1 MQPKSRPPQCE
12 LFGAQLSELLNPEH
26 PLYVLAERIEW
37 SQFEAAIDACYADD
51 IGRPGVNTRLM
62 VGLLY
67 LKHAYDESDESL
79 VARWVENPYWQ
90 FFCGCHYMQ
99 HELPIDPSSLS
110 KWRKRVGAER
120 LEQLLEATI
129 KTAVAMQALRPQEF
143 QQVNVDTTVQE
154 KAIAFPTDARLYHK
168 MRAALVRRAK
178 SLGLALRQNYRFKS
192 KKLLAQQGRYAH
204 ARQMQRAAK
213 MTRQLQTIL
222 GRVVRDIERKAA
234 KLQGQIADEPLRE
247 LVAMAHRLLA
257 QTRTS
262 KNKLYSVHAP
272 EVECIAKGKM
282 HKRYEF
288 GCKVSVATTSKS
300 NWIVGAQALHGNPY
314 DGHTLG
320 GAIGQVERLTG
331 QTPGD
336 VMVDQG
342 YRGHG
347 YAGSASVHVVR
358 SIPKRA
364 TRALRRLLKRR
375 AAIEPTIG
383 HLKSD
388 NRLDRNYL
396 AGRAGDRINAVLSAA
411 GYNLR
416 KLLRWLVF
424 TPMFWLTDWL
434 KVCLAVVNSL
444 RPALSRT
451 IGVRFAAA
459 NKARSQRFTPLDLLS
474 GTTTYRHNNR
484 DGKMRLALDGK

>member
-1 MQPKSRPPQCE
+1 MKPKAATPQCE
-12 LFGAQLSELLNPEH
+12 LFGAHLSELLNREH
-26 PLYVLAERIEW
+26 PLYVLAERIDW
-37 SQFEAAIDACYADD
+37 SQFDAAIDACYADEL
-51 IGRPGVNTRLM
+51 GRPGVNTRLM

-67 LKHAYDESDESL
+67 LKHAYDESDESV

-90 FFCGCHYMQ
+90 FFCGLNYMQ

-110 KWRKRVGAER
+110 KWRKRVGVER
-120 LEQLLEATI
+120 LEKLLEATI
-129 KTAVAMQALRPQEF
+129 QTALAMKAMRPQEL

-168 MRAALVRRAK
+168 MRVALARRAK
-178 SLGLALRQNYRFKS
+178 SLGLALRQNYRFRGKR
-192 KKLLAQQGRYAH
+192 LLAKQGRYAH
-204 ARQMQRAAK
+204 ARQMKRAAK
-213 MTRQLQTIL
+213 MTRQLKTIL
-222 GRVVRDIERKAA
+222 GRVVRDVERKAH
-234 KLQGQIADEPLRE
+234 KLQGQIADEPLRD
-247 LVAMAHRLLA
+247 LLTLAQRLLE

-272 EVECIAKGKM
+272 EVECISKGKA

-300 NWIVGAQALHGNPY
+300 NWIVGTQALHGNPY
-314 DGHTLG
+314 DGHTLS
-320 GAIGQVERLTG
+320 GAIGQVAQLTG
-331 QTPGD
+331 RTPED

-347 YAGSASVHVVR
+347 YTGSAIVHVLR
-358 SIPKRA
+358 TIPKRA
-364 TRALRRLLKRR
+364 TRAMKRMLRRR

-388 NRLDRNYL
+388 NRMNRNYL
-396 AGRAGDRINAVLSAA
+396 TGQVGDKINAVLSAA

-424 TPMFWLTDWL
+424 APIFWLRGPLTAR
-434 KVCLAVVNSL
+434 LAVEIGL
-444 RPALSRT
+444 RCAPFRIMLAQFAPTRT
-451 IGVRFAAA
+451 
-459 NKARSQRFTPLDLLS
+459 
-474 GTTTYRHNNR
+474 
-484 DGKMRLALDGK
+484 

>member
-12 LFGAQLSELLNPEH
+12 LFGAHLSELLNREH
-26 PLYVLAERIEW
+26 PLYVLAERIDW
-37 SQFEAAIDACYADD
+37 SQFDSAIDACYADEL
-51 IGRPGVNTRLM
+51 GRPGVNTRLM

-67 LKHAYDESDESL
+67 LKHAFDESDESV

-90 FFCGCHYMQ
+90 FFCGLCYMQ

-120 LEQLLEATI
+120 LEKLLEATI
-129 KTAVAMQALRPQEF
+129 HTALAIKALKPQEF
-143 QQVNVDTTVQE
+143 QKVNVDTTVQE

-178 SLGLALRQNYRFKS
+178 SLGIVLRQNYRFKG
-192 KKLLAQQGRYAH
+192 KRLLAKQGRYAH
-204 ARQMQRAAK
+204 ARQMKRAAK
-213 MTRQLQTIL
+213 MTRGLKTIL
-222 GRVVRDIERKAA
+222 GRVVRDIERKAG

-247 LVAMAHRLLA
+247 LLAMAERLLA

-272 EVECIAKGKM
+272 EVECLSKGKV

-288 GCKVSVATTSKS
+288 GCKVSVAATSKS
-300 NWIVGAQALHGNPY
+300 NWIVGTQALHDNPY

-331 QTPGD
+331 QAPGD

-347 YAGSASVHVVR
+347 YAGSAIVHVVR
-358 SIPKRA
+358 TIPKRA
-364 TRALRRLLKRR
+364 TRALRRMLRRR

-383 HLKSD
+383 HLKNG
-388 NRLDRNYL
+388 NRMNRNYL
-396 AGRAGDRINAVLSAA
+396 TGREGDRINALLSAA
-411 GYNLR
+411 GYNFR

-424 TPMFWLTDWL
+424 APMFWLRWL
-434 KVCLAVVNSL
+434 LTARLNAEIRL
-444 RPALSRT
+444 RR
-451 IGVRFAAA
+451 
-459 NKARSQRFTPLDLLS
+459 TPLLI
-474 GTTTYRHNNR
+474 
-484 DGKMRLALDGK
+484 MLA